1 MRRLLLSLF
10 LVVAMP
16 FGLAAPRA
24 ANGPAPVSALAA
36 TAAQGPAPASPA
48 WPADAEAATFQLVND
63 NRVTLSPRVV
73 TFGQLFPDGALRP
86 KDGIAVTLSGAA
98 ARAQLDAK
106 ALYPD
111 GTVRHGVVSVETPE
125 MSGHATLKGVIKRG
139 SDPAPPAPG
148 VIAQS
153 PALQVAITFAAG
165 PHKGETVQIDL
176 PTLMRQP
183 APRPAAPWLNGP
195 LVTET
200 RYASPLMGGL
210 QVVFDVRTPATGPQR
225 VDVVFHNDSAQYAAV
240 GTELYDTSLSLN
252 GQPVFQAKALKHYDW
267 ATWHRE
273 IYADGALP
281 VRVVPDTRLLIA
293 LGGAPN
299 YARIRPDP
307 AAMSA
312 LHAKAV
318 ASPGPLG
325 FGGVTSYMETTGGR
339 ADIGPLPTWAV
350 FYLLDPSRENQET
363 LFAAADAA
371 GSVPWHVRD
380 MRTDGPLRVD
390 QNPTLWLDGRGEADP
405 PVMARK
411 YYWWDTYWAPDD
423 AHQPSLSYLP
433 YLLTGSQYWRDELTM
448 QAGYVLMSIDP
459 RYRENDKGMLLGSQI
474 RGLAWDLRTLA
485 TAAYILPPGPYQAY
499 FQGRLEAN
507 LQEILRR
514 YVNGRD
520 MEAAGE
526 LRGYIPG
533 PYQVETATTPWQQ
546 DYVAIVLGWINAM
559 GFQDAKPILAWMS
572 NFTAGRFTSAT
583 RGYDPIYGTPYYLNV
598 IDGSSGKL
606 LSSWSQAFKYTFD
619 PKTKPVTAL
628 DYPDWGG
635 GYAALARA
643 SLASIVNATGS
654 AQARTAYV
662 YVKQHTPGMDSNYP
676 QEPTFAIAI
685 VEPGA

>member
-10 LVVAMP
+10 LILAMP
-16 FGLAAPRA
+16 LGLAAPRA
-24 ANGPAPVSALAA
+24 ASVPELEPAQATTARAA
-36 TAAQGPAPASPA
+36 PPSPA
-48 WPADAEAATFQLVND
+48 WAPDAELATFQLVND
-63 NRVTLSPRVV
+63 NRTSLPPRVV
-73 TFGQLFPDGALRP
+73 TFGQLFPAGALHPR
-86 KDGIAVTLSGAA
+86 DGLAVTLSGAP
-98 ARAQLDAK
+98 ARAQMDAK

-111 GTVRHGVVSVETPE
+111 GSVRHAVVSVEAPE
-125 MSGHATLKGVIKRG
+125 MSVHATLKGVIKRAAG
-139 SDPAPPAPG
+139 APAAAAPD
-148 VIAQS
+148 IAVQP
-153 PALQVAITFAAG
+153 PALQVAVTFAAG
-165 PHKGETVQIDL
+165 SRKGQTVALDL
-176 PTLMRQP
+176 PTLAHTP
-183 APRPAAPWLNGP
+183 AARPATPWLKGP
-195 LVTET
+195 LVTEA

-210 QVVFDVRTPATGPQR
+210 QVVFDVRTPAVGPQR
-225 VDVVFHNDSAQYAAV
+225 VDVIFHNDSAQYGDI
-240 GTELYDTSLSLN
+240 GTELYDASISLDAR
-252 GQPVFQAKALKHYDW
+252 PVFHAAGLKHYDW

-273 IYADGALP
+273 IYTDGALP
-281 VRVVPDTRLLIA
+281 VRVVPDTRRLIA

-299 YARIRPDP
+299 YAQIRPDP
-307 AAMSA
+307 ATMAK
-312 LHAKAV
+312 LHANAV

-325 FGGVTSYMETTGGR
+325 YGGVTAYMETTGGR

-390 QNPTLWLDGRGEADP
+390 QNPNLWLDGRGEADP

-411 YYWWDTYWAPDD
+411 FYWWDTSWAPDD

-433 YLLTGSQYWRDELTM
+433 YLLTGSQYWRDELAM

-459 RYRENDKGMLLGSQI
+459 RYRENDKGLLLGSQV

-507 LQEILRR
+507 LQEIIRR

-520 MEAAGE
+520 MEGAGE

-533 PYQVETATTPWQQ
+533 PYQVETAIPPWQQ
-546 DYVAIVLGWINAM
+546 DYVAIVLGWINSM
-559 GFQDAKPILAWMS
+559 GFQDARPILAWMS
-572 NFTAGRFTSAT
+572 NFTAGRFTSAA

-598 IDGSSGKL
+598 IDGSSGQL
-606 LSSWSQAFKYTFD
+606 IGAWSQAFKMTFD

-643 SLASIVNATGS
+643 SLASIINATGS
-654 AQARTAYV
+654 AQAKTAYAF
-662 YVKQHTPGMDSNYP
+662 VKGHTSGMDSNYP
-676 QEPTFAIAI
+676 QEPTFAIAP
-685 VEPGA
+685 VEAGT